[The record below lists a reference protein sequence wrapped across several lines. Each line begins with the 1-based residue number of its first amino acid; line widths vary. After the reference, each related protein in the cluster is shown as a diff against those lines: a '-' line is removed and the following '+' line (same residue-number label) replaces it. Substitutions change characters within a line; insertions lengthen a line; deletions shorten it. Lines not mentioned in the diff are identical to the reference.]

1 MSDVIDWLKG
11 NKMYLL
17 IAMLVVLTIAIYFLV
32 PTEKDLTENAVN
44 NDWMNAENDKLLEN
58 KQDDL
63 GEGITM
69 EEKEKILIDVKGA
82 VVAPGVYEALPGDR
96 VQNLINQAGGLLET
110 ADQQKI
116 NFAMKVVDEMVLYIP
131 MIGEESQVTA
141 EVQGS
146 VSAVGAVQEKN
157 LVNLNTASESELETL
172 PGVGPSKAAAIM
184 EYRETNGRF
193 RNVEELMEISGIG
206 EKTFEKLKEHI
217 SVN

>member
-1 MSDVIDWLKG
+1 MIDWLKD
-11 NKMYLL
+11 NKKYLWIVIL
-17 IAMLVVLTIAIYFLV
+17 IVLTIIIYFLV
-32 PTEKDLTENAVN
+32 PSEKNFSNNAVN
-44 NDWMNAENDKLLEN
+44 SDWMEIEDRGLLEDGQEKAEIDEGTE
-58 KQDDL
+58 KQ
-63 GEGITM
+63 
-69 EEKEKILIDVKGA
+69 EKILIDVKGA
-82 VVAPGVYEALPGDR
+82 VVAPGVYEALSGDR

-131 MIGEESQVTA
+131 MIGEDSQVTTG
-141 EVQGS
+141 VQGS
-146 VSAVGAVQEKN
+146 ISTAGAVQGKD

-193 RNVEELMEISGIG
+193 RNIEELMEISGIG
-206 EKTFEKLKEHI
+206 EKTFEKLKDHI

>member
-1 MSDVIDWLKG
+1 MIDWLKG

-17 IAMLVVLTIAIYFLV
+17 IATLVVLTIVIYFLV
-32 PTEKDLTENAVN
+32 PSEKNLSNKAVN
-44 NDWMNAENDKLLEN
+44 SDWMEIEDKGLLEDE
-58 KQDDL
+58 QEETEI
-63 GEGITM
+63 EGIT
-69 EEKEKILIDVKGA
+69 EEKERILIDVKGA
-82 VVAPGVYEALPGDR
+82 VAAPGVYEALSGDR

-131 MIGEESQVTA
+131 MIGEDSQVTA
-141 EVQGS
+141 GGQGSIPAADAVQGK
-146 VSAVGAVQEKN
+146 A

-193 RNVEELMEISGIG
+193 QNIEELMEISGIG